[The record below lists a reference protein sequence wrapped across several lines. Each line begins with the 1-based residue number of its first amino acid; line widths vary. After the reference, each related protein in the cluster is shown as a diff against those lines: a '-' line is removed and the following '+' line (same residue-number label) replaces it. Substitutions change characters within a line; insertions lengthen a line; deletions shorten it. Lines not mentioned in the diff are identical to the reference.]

1 MLSVRGYPHED
12 MNALADP
19 PTQQRTPRLES
30 LDGLRGTAALI
41 VLMFH
46 FEQLQG
52 IRGLFA
58 YGYLAVDF
66 FFLLSGFV
74 LVGTFESRAAKA
86 ANGDS
91 AIIVARFLRFW
102 PLMALGALIGAG
114 EHLLR
119 WPVEQVLPLL
129 VLGWLS
135 IPLGWGGSGY
145 FALNGPQWSLFVELV
160 CNALHVLLLRHLK
173 APVLLA
179 LALSSGIA
187 LAWTGRTMGALTL
200 GSDYDDMLLGL
211 LRAGFAYPLG
221 VVLGRQQ
228 AWLRTLPQVPAWLA
242 PAVLTGAFLLFA
254 QLAVPQAVAEALIC
268 GLFVVALIAGVR
280 AKVTARAAA
289 SLGWLGAISF
299 PLYAVHFP
307 ILETADMLRRVA
319 PPALGPVIF
328 VGGLVLSLA
337 LAQGLSHTWLARGIR
352 ASHWSWQRANRIESP
367 AHGG

>member
-1 MLSVRGYPHED
+1 MDALSSPVAEPRGSR
-12 MNALADP
+12 LAA
-19 PTQQRTPRLES
+19 
-30 LDGLRGTAALI
+30 LDGLRGTAAII

-74 LVGTFESRAAKA
+74 LVGPFENRAAKPGTRDEA
-86 ANGDS
+86 MIA
-91 AIIVARFLRFW
+91 ARFLRFW

-119 WPVEQVLPLL
+119 WPATQVLPLL

-135 IPLGWGGSGY
+135 IPLGLGGSGY

-160 CNALHVLLLRHLK
+160 CNALHVVLLRHLK
-173 APVLLA
+173 VPALLA
-179 LALSSGIA
+179 LSLACA
-187 LAWTGRTMGALTL
+187 MVLAWTGREMGALAL

-221 VVLGRQQ
+221 IVLGRRQD
-228 AWLRTLPQVPAWLA
+228 WLRTLPLAPAWLA
-242 PAVLTGAFLLFA
+242 PAVLTGAILAFA
-254 QLAVPQAVAEALIC
+254 PLALPQAVAESLIC
-268 GLFVVALIAGVR
+268 GLFVVALVAGIR
-280 AKVTARAAA
+280 AKNTARAAA
-289 SLGWLGAISF
+289 SLTWLGAISF

-307 ILETADMLRRVA
+307 ILETADMVRRAA
-319 PPALGPVIF
+319 PSALGPAIF
-328 VGGLVLSLA
+328 VGGLVLALA
-337 LAQGLSHTWLARGIR
+337 LAHALSHSWLARGVR
-352 ASHWSWQRANRIESP
+352 PPSWVWLGAGPTKSP
-367 AHGG
+367 ARGG